1 MTFENEEQA
10 QRWRFEAACAAL
22 TGLLADTEDQAD
34 ERRQEKRE
42 VEERV
47 LVGQRQDF
55 SDPFRVVDHYETRR
69 VKKMVYTETCAEAT
83 ARLAVEHADAL
94 LRALR

>member
-1 MTFENEEQA
+1 MTSYQD
-10 QRWRFEAACAAL
+10 R
-22 TGLLADTEDQAD
+22 AD
-34 ERRQEKRE
+34 ERRQEERE

-47 LVGQRQDF
+47 LVGQYIVP
-55 SDPFRVVDHYETRR
+55 SDPFQRPIDNYKVRT

-94 LRALR
+94 LRALSK

>member
-1 MTFENEEQA
+1 MTFDNDKEHD
-10 QRWRFEAACAAL
+10 RFRFEAACAAL

-34 ERRQEKRE
+34 ERQQEERE
-42 VEERV
+42 VEEKTITGVYYSPVTGQNEPTYRV
-47 LVGQRQDF
+47 RI
-55 SDPFRVVDHYETRR
+55 

-94 LRALR
+94 LRALK